1 MSQSKSSIEERY
13 AAVMELKEGASL
25 STVGKKYSMGSRTLK
40 ALLNRYEKQG
50 ISGLQTI
57 QYVHYSDAFI
67 LSVMSEYETKQLSLN
82 ELSAKYDV
90 SVTTIQRWIPK
101 YALYKSGDKFAF
113 NGGKLYKH
121 EIGSQSNPVPH
132 LKQSYMPETKE
143 KSSRRE
149 ALSKLS
155 KKELYELLLDRE
167 AELELIKKAEALVRK
182 RESRLHAIGRK
193 SFKD

>member
-82 ELSAKYDV
+82 C
-90 SVTTIQRWIPK
+90 
-101 YALYKSGDKFAF
+101 
-113 NGGKLYKH
+113 
-121 EIGSQSNPVPH
+121 
-132 LKQSYMPETKE
+132 
-143 KSSRRE
+143 SSKNRTDNVQTSKVKP
-149 ALSKLS
+149 SKLWGS
-155 KKELYELLLDRE
+155 HQNGCTVHDYSG
-167 AELELIKKAEALVRK
+167 INVPLVAVCNVPPVARCNVPPQK
-182 RESRLHAIGRK
+182 WLQ
-193 SFKD
+193 

>member
-1 MSQSKSSIEERY
+1 
-13 AAVMELKEGASL
+13 MELKEGASL

-113 NGGKLYKH
+113 NGGKTIVFITDYYS
-121 EIGSQSNPVPH
+121 IF
-132 LKQSYMPETKE
+132 Y
-143 KSSRRE
+143 R
-149 ALSKLS
+149 
-155 KKELYELLLDRE
+155 
-167 AELELIKKAEALVRK
+167 
-182 RESRLHAIGRK
+182 
-193 SFKD
+193 

>member
-82 ELSAKYDV
+82 C
-90 SVTTIQRWIPK
+90 
-101 YALYKSGDKFAF
+101 
-113 NGGKLYKH
+113 
-121 EIGSQSNPVPH
+121 
-132 LKQSYMPETKE
+132 
-143 KSSRRE
+143 SSKNRTDNVQTSKVKP
-149 ALSKLS
+149 SKLWGS
-155 KKELYELLLDRE
+155 HQNGCTVHTTP
-167 AELELIKKAEALVRK
+167 IGKA
-182 RESRLHAIGRK
+182 I
-193 SFKD
+193 

>member
-1 MSQSKSSIEERY
+1 
-13 AAVMELKEGASL
+13 
-25 STVGKKYSMGSRTLK
+25 
-40 ALLNRYEKQG
+40 
-50 ISGLQTI
+50 
-57 QYVHYSDAFI
+57 
-67 LSVMSEYETKQLSLN
+67 
-82 ELSAKYDV
+82 
-90 SVTTIQRWIPK
+90 
-101 YALYKSGDKFAF
+101 
-113 NGGKLYKH
+113 
-121 EIGSQSNPVPH
+121 
-132 LKQSYMPETKE
+132 MPETKE